1 MASEGMPAFNLPPEM
16 RAFAEQSVAQA
27 KKAFDG
33 FMTAAQGAV
42 STMEGQAAAAQ
53 ASAKDVQRK
62 AVNFAE
68 QNVAASFEF
77 AQKLLAAK
85 DPTEIMKLH
94 SDYVKGQMQVFGE
107 QTRELSRTSTKSSAE
122 LGKVAD

>member
-1 MASEGMPAFNLPPEM
+1 M
-16 RAFAEQSVAQA
+16 
-27 KKAFDG
+27 
-33 FMTAAQGAV
+33 
-42 STMEGQAAAAQ
+42 
-53 ASAKDVQRK
+53 QRK